1 MGVSGAPI
9 PFLKRYLGETTLGPC
24 YALLR
29 TQLGFQ
35 SHTGFSQLCAVFRRL
50 SLDHGFFP
58 GMHIASACPIQVSN
72 LRAGPYTY
80 FVKVVLR
87 VEKPF
92 FASTG

>member
-1 MGVSGAPI
+1 MLCFTKNP
-9 PFLKRYLGETTLGPC
+9 
-24 YALLR
+24 
-29 TQLGFQ
+29 LGFQ

-58 GMHIASACPIQVSN
+58 GMHIANACPIQVSK
-72 LRAGPYTY
+72 LRTGPYPY